1 MNRVQCRLLKSV
13 GALRPYEALPPAV
26 IKRHAIFTKTR
37 VTLSHKNY
45 RNIVSLTQ
53 NQSFR

>member
-1 MNRVQCRLLKSV
+1 MNRVRCRLLMSV
-13 GALRPYEALPPAV
+13 GACAPYETLPPAV
-26 IKRHAIFTKTR
+26 IKRHAIFTKLC

-53 NQSFR
+53 NNHFR

>member
-13 GALRPYEALPPAV
+13 GALRSLEALPPAV
-26 IKRHAIFTKTR
+26 IKRHAIFTKTLR
-37 VTLSHKNY
+37 PLSHKNY

-53 NQSFR
+53 NQSFP